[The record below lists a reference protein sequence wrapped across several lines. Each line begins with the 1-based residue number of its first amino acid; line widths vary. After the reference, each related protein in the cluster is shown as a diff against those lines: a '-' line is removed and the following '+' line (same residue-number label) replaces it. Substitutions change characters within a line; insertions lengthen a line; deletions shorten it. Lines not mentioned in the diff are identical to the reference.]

1 MLSGI
6 QINSKD
12 KELQVVEEYKQGVA
26 VKVLQ
31 EKYGY
36 KTKKSITDKIKK
48 YYPEEYKEIIAL
60 GRENR
65 RQYRYDLTKITS
77 NFDAYFVGL
86 MLTDGYICRRKGGVV
101 CGIDLTD
108 EDCIAF
114 LSRVIGKEY
123 QSYEPYERKFSNS
136 DIKINSQKTRY
147 RIVLNGEKLPQQLER
162 FGVVEHKSLT
172 LQPPKL
178 LPEEEKFIPYIIL
191 GIIDGDGSVSPTN
204 YNGP

>member
-86 MLTDGYICRRKGGVV
+86 MS
-101 CGIDLTD
+101 
-108 EDCIAF
+108 CI
-114 LSRVIGKEY
+114 G
-123 QSYEPYERKFSNS
+123 
-136 DIKINSQKTRY
+136 
-147 RIVLNGEKLPQQLER
+147 QL
-162 FGVVEHKSLT
+162 LA
-172 LQPPKL
+172 
-178 LPEEEKFIPYIIL
+178 
-191 GIIDGDGSVSPTN
+191 
-204 YNGP
+204 